1 MLSYW
6 LLAHTFTGWEFV
18 QACTFSTSVVY
29 ALGVQRHC
37 CKNMS
42 FNINVYSTFNITFV
56 TKDLTVTISYRIWYT
71 VLGKGLVPPFILYT
85 VFIGMWGIVFFYP
98 GIARWF
104 KIVLF
109 CFHHS
114 ISVDMIQTP
123 LSEMQRK
130 SWQLPA
136 KISNLVSS
144 LTLSLCFQPTSN
156 WDSFWW
162 GFRLSGPYSLFSCF
176 LKKWLRLSSA
186 VDSFSGLPLFW
197 PYTLLK
203 FSRKPSTL
211 GFFLLTLLELSCCY
225 KNTLLCFFIKKL
237 ELIMYFSQKLL
248 VTKCLKILGSL
259 LSRLQTQHWFIPW
272 VRCTFNDWFI
282 HRPLLYD
289 LTNKQAKKKK
299 ATTENN
305 QIQGM
310 DWKCVKNNVKRKT
323 VRDLQKACRNIWARV
338 PHWKKVSWAHQ
349 HSTLLQSLDSKLSTS
364 VKDLQTL

>member
-1 MLSYW
+1 
-6 LLAHTFTGWEFV
+6 
-18 QACTFSTSVVY
+18 
-29 ALGVQRHC
+29 
-37 CKNMS
+37 
-42 FNINVYSTFNITFV
+42 
-56 TKDLTVTISYRIWYT
+56 
-71 VLGKGLVPPFILYT
+71 
-85 VFIGMWGIVFFYP
+85 
-98 GIARWF
+98 
-104 KIVLF
+104 
-109 CFHHS
+109 
-114 ISVDMIQTP
+114 
-123 LSEMQRK
+123 MQRK

-136 KISNLVSS
+136 KVSNLVSS

-186 VDSFSGLPLFW
+186 VDSFSGLPLFFLS
-197 PYTLLK
+197 YTFLK
-203 FSRKPSTL
+203 FSRNPSTL

-299 ATTENN
+299 SNY
-305 QIQGM
+305 
-310 DWKCVKNNVKRKT
+310 WKWSNTRHGLKMCEKQCEKKNFERPSES
-323 VRDLQKACRNIWARV
+323 LQNYLSK
-338 PHWKKVSWAHQ
+338 S
-349 HSTLLQSLDSKLSTS
+349 SSLKESKLGSST
-364 VKDLQTL
+364 

>member
-1 MLSYW
+1 
-6 LLAHTFTGWEFV
+6 
-18 QACTFSTSVVY
+18 
-29 ALGVQRHC
+29 
-37 CKNMS
+37 
-42 FNINVYSTFNITFV
+42 
-56 TKDLTVTISYRIWYT
+56 
-71 VLGKGLVPPFILYT
+71 
-85 VFIGMWGIVFFYP
+85 
-98 GIARWF
+98 
-104 KIVLF
+104 
-109 CFHHS
+109 
-114 ISVDMIQTP
+114 
-123 LSEMQRK
+123 MQRK

-162 GFRLSGPYSLFSCF
+162 GFRLSGPYLLFSCF

-186 VDSFSGLPLFW
+186 VDSFSGLPRFS

-203 FSRKPSTL
+203 FLRKPSM
-211 GFFLLTLLELSCCY
+211 LTCLVSFYLLLELSCCY

-299 ATTENN
+299 QLLKMIKYKAWTENV
-305 QIQGM
+305 
-310 DWKCVKNNVKRKT
+310 WKTMWKEKLWETFRKPAELFEQEFLIE
-323 VRDLQKACRNIWARV
+323 RK
-338 PHWKKVSWAHQ
+338 
-349 HSTLLQSLDSKLSTS
+349 
-364 VKDLQTL
+364 

>member
-1 MLSYW
+1 MCFSIQVLHGGSKSYYS
-6 LLAHTFTGWEFV
+6 AFIIP
-18 QACTFSTSVVY
+18 SV
-29 ALGVQRHC
+29 L
-37 CKNMS
+37 
-42 FNINVYSTFNITFV
+42 
-56 TKDLTVTISYRIWYT
+56 IW
-71 VLGKGLVPPFILYT
+71 F
-85 VFIGMWGIVFFYP
+85 
-98 GIARWF
+98 
-104 KIVLF
+104 
-109 CFHHS
+109 
-114 ISVDMIQTP
+114 QTP

-130 SWQLPA
+130 SWQSPA

-162 GFRLSGPYSLFSCF
+162 GFRLSGPYLLFSCF

-203 FSRKPSTL
+203 FS
-211 GFFLLTLLELSCCY
+211 FYLLFWNYLVAIKILFY
-225 KNTLLCFFIKKL
+225 AFFIKKL

-259 LSRLQTQHWFIPW
+259 LSRLPTQHWFIPW

-323 VRDLQKACRNIWARV
+323 LRDLQKACRNIWARV

-364 VKDLQTL
+364 VKDL